1 MSDNTSEKKR
11 RFNPW
16 VPTIILGVITIL
28 FSFYAVQSQAD
39 MVDAKKENVRL
50 ENELRT
56 CTLEAQRQQKEAQA
70 ALEEAK
76 KQTEVALGQL
86 EEALKKSGKKK

>member
-1 MSDNTSEKKR
+1 MSEDTSEKKSR
-11 RFNPW
+11 VRTW

-39 MVDAKKENVRL
+39 MVESKKENERL
-50 ENELRT
+50 ENDLRT
-56 CTLEAQRQQKEAQA
+56 CTQAAQRQQQEAQA
-70 ALEEAK
+70 ALEASK

-86 EEALKKSGKKK
+86 EEALKKSNRKK